1 MQFLTY
7 TLDILAI
14 ANLIASKLIS
24 VPLKLLFVIL
34 AATPTKPEP
43 QNGSIT
49 NSPLL
54 ELCSMRVFAKF
65 IGFLLDSL

>member
-34 AATPTKPEP
+34 AATPTKP
-43 QNGSIT
+43 GTTKWI
-49 NSPLL
+49 
-54 ELCSMRVFAKF
+54 
-65 IGFLLDSL
+65 DY